1 MKLFY
6 DLHIHSALSPCGDN
20 DMTPNNIVNM
30 SIIKGL
36 DVIAVS
42 DHNSIKNLYS
52 IMEVAKNTELLVI
65 PAMEI
70 ETAENIHILALFP
83 DLNSAEI
90 AYNKVYQ
97 NLPDVHNDASVFGE
111 QLVMDN
117 IDQIVGEEPK
127 LLVNSIMLDFDDV
140 VKLIRNVGGIA
151 IPAHVD
157 RSSYSV
163 LSNLGAVPDMD
174 FKYLELSKNAN
185 EDMYLYLGHKFIRNS
200 DAHYLYDIFEAEN
213 SIECNEKTI
222 ESFFDAL
229 SK

>member
-20 DMTPNNIVNM
+20 DMTPNNIINM

-52 IMEVAKNTELLVI
+52 VMEVAKNTDLLVI

-90 AYNKVYQ
+90 AYSKIYQ
-97 NLPDVHNDASVFGE
+97 NLPDIQNDISVFGE
-111 QLVMDN
+111 QLILDN
-117 IDQIVGEEPK
+117 MDQIVGEEPNYK
-127 LLVNSIMLDFDDV
+127 LT
-140 VKLIRNVGGIA
+140 K
-151 IPAHVD
+151 
-157 RSSYSV
+157 
-163 LSNLGAVPDMD
+163 
-174 FKYLELSKNAN
+174 
-185 EDMYLYLGHKFIRNS
+185 
-200 DAHYLYDIFEAEN
+200 
-213 SIECNEKTI
+213 
-222 ESFFDAL
+222 
-229 SK
+229 